1 MLASLYLILDT
12 LTSPEVASFIVNHEV
27 FTTFWTLELFVNSS
41 VVVEGPS
48 SSQSL
53 AAFVAVVLLG
63 VQVGLLHVPD
73 KFIFPIA
80 QLRTQVTCDNL
91 PLLQFNLVKRTTYLR
106 SIDGSLSGF
115 LIFNVRITIK

>member
-12 LTSPEVASFIVNHEV
+12 LTSPEMASFIVNHEV

-53 AAFVAVVLLG
+53 AAFVAVV
-63 VQVGLLHVPD
+63 
-73 KFIFPIA
+73 
-80 QLRTQVTCDNL
+80 
-91 PLLQFNLVKRTTYLR
+91 
-106 SIDGSLSGF
+106 
-115 LIFNVRITIK
+115 